1 MPDILIRDVSPED
14 AEALKQKAKAAGAE
28 DRQAWLADQLHKM
41 AALPEFYAFRVMGQ
55 VGKGKISRHSNHING
70 TGSTFSNFN
79 QDEADA
85 MQRAEN
91 FVRRNQ
97 PGDKEKAYDVLVEQ
111 FGEDNV
117 FEVPV

>member
-1 MPDILIRDVSPED
+1 MMDILVRGISEED
-14 AEALKQKAKAAGAE
+14 AQALDQKAKSAGK
-28 DRQAWLADQLHKM
+28 DRSPWLADQLHKM
-41 AALPEFYAFRVMGQ
+41 AALPEFYAFRVIGQ
-55 VGKGKISRHSNHING
+55 VGKGKISRHSNHVNG
-70 TGSTFSNFN
+70 TGATFSNFN

-97 PGDKEKAYDVLVEQ
+97 LGDKEKAYNVLVVQ